1 MVFHWVGVVLF
12 VDLQNDLRPCA
23 THKSTVQFY
32 DVGTGLSELN
42 HLWLLPLLCMEST
55 SGADPGFFLGGGA
68 LVSCST
74 STPINHIFFLQNTSC
89 IRKPQVI
96 SGGGGVRTP
105 CTLPLDPPLHFIE
118 RTPLSRTRVL
128 SSFKK
133 QNGYQYLK
141 YCLCPVPIS
150 SQHHWKSYWCLLIS
164 REIPLQSWNI

>member
-42 HLWLLPLLCMEST
+42 HLWLLPLLWRALQ
-55 SGADPGFFLGGGA
+55 GRIQDFFRRGCTRLF
-68 LVSCST
+68 LYFNT
-74 STPINHIFFLQNTSC
+74 NKPHIFFCRIPVVLENRRSSQEEGGCHLLHPSPRSAPALYRENTTKSYKSVIILQ
-89 IRKPQVI
+89 
-96 SGGGGVRTP
+96 
-105 CTLPLDPPLHFIE
+105 
-118 RTPLSRTRVL
+118 
-128 SSFKK
+128 K

-164 REIPLQSWNI
+164 RKIPLQSWNI